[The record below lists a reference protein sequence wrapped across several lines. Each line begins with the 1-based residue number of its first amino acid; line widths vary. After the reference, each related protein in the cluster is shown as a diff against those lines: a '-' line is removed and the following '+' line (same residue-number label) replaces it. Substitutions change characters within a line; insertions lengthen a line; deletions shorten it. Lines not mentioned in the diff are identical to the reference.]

1 MTSSF
6 DLVWL
11 ILMSMFVGAFLAF
24 AAFCFALH
32 YYMTPKV
39 NKPLAEDAL
48 KMPSVEQ
55 FQLPQVHTPQN
66 SRCNKN
72 EKLIVS

>member
-11 ILMSMFVGAFLAF
+11 ILMSMLVGAFLAF
-24 AAFCFALH
+24 AAFCFTLH

-48 KMPSVEQ
+48 KMPSIEQ
-55 FQLPQVHTPQN
+55 FQLPQVIKI
-66 SRCNKN
+66 SD
-72 EKLIVS
+72 V

>member
-11 ILMSMFVGAFLAF
+11 ILMSMLVGAFLAF
-24 AAFCFALH
+24 AAFCFTLH

-48 KMPSVEQ
+48 KMPSIEQ
-55 FQLPQVHTPQN
+55 FQLPQVIN
-66 SRCNKN
+66 YLIFF
-72 EKLIVS
+72 KLQD